1 MNKHILLVT
10 FSVNTCTIG
19 KLYDESGHLICH
31 TIERP
36 WLQNRV
42 NVSCIPAG
50 TYDLKPVNSPKFGLT
65 FEVESVIGRT
75 HILIHK
81 ANKASELQGCIAP
94 VSRFGQLGDEW
105 AGLSSKKAY
114 DKLMSTLSR
123 DEKHKLIIE
132 RN

>member
-1 MNKHILLVT
+1 MRALKLIT
-10 FSVNTCTIG
+10 FSVNTATIG
-19 KLYDESGHLICH
+19 KLYDESGALICH

-65 FEVESVIGRT
+65 FEVEAVVGRT

-81 ANKASELQGCIAP
+81 ANRPSELHGCIAP
-94 VSRFGQLGDEW
+94 ISKFGVFGNEW
-105 AGLSSKKAY
+105 AGMSSKKAY
-114 DKLMSTLSR
+114 DKLMSTL
-123 DEKHKLIIE
+123 DKNEKHQLIIE